1 MDVVADFVRVES
13 DALSDGFVRSVRL
26 NRAPVNAISRR
37 VIREL
42 GAVAGALSADP
53 LVRVVVLHGGPK
65 NFSAGLD
72 RLEFA
77 SRSAADV
84 DLTDLRQ
91 CLDAVA
97 RIEVPVVA
105 ALTGYV
111 LGAGL
116 ELALC
121 ADVRVSGD
129 NARFGDAEALRD
141 ISVGQRGERLV
152 RHVGPSRAKDL
163 TFSGRHLGAAE
174 ALDWGLVDQVVA
186 PDDVYDAAMTLARQ
200 YARNPG
206 AALRGAKAALDRT
219 AAPDAEGR

>member
-1 MDVVADFVRVES
+1 MNLVAADLVRVEP
-13 DALSDGFVRSVRL
+13 DALTGGFVRCVRL
-26 NRAPVNAISRR
+26 DHAPVNAISRR
-37 VIREL
+37 MLHEL
-42 GAVAGALSADP
+42 GTVAGSLSDDP
-53 LVRVVVLHGGPK
+53 RVRVVVLFGGPK

-72 RLEFA
+72 RAEFA
-77 SRSAADV
+77 STAAAAIDV
-84 DLTDLRQ
+84 ADLLQ

-97 RIEVPVVA
+97 RMEVPVVA

-129 NARFGDAEALRD
+129 NARFGEPELLRE
-141 ISVGQRGERLV
+141 IATGGRGERLV
-152 RHVGPSRAKDL
+152 RQVGPSRAKDL
-163 TFSGRHLGAAE
+163 TFSGRHLGTAE

-186 PDDVYDAAMTLARQ
+186 PDDVYDAAIALARQ

-206 AALRGAKAALDRT
+206 AALRGAKAALDV
-219 AAPDAEGR
+219 EGR